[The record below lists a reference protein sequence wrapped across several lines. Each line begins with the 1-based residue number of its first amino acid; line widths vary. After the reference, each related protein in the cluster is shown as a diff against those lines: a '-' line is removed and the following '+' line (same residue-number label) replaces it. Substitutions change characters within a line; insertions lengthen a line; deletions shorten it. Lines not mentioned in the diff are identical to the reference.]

1 MWCWLRLKKQSKRCI
16 GPWSLSYHTKT
27 PRAQFSLLGACL
39 MSSGFEMSRFP
50 KWQLHHIVRARAR
63 TEKPDCHHSVYSF
76 CLMVRDEKVISVI
89 LMHSLVT
96 WKKKGGREQRPAH
109 CTLSGSDRS
118 QCSYAS
124 GKKKQRKRNERNK
137 SELYD
142 SVQLQYFSE
151 SCLQIRGIVG
161 RPEKNRLES

>member
-1 MWCWLRLKKQSKRCI
+1 MWCWLRLRKQSKRCI

-96 WKKKGGREQRPAH
+96 WKKKGDVSRDQHTAH
-109 CTLSGSDRS
+109 WVDLIGHNARM
-118 QCSYAS
+118 QVE
-124 GKKKQRKRNERNK
+124 KKKNRER
-137 SELYD
+137 EM
-142 SVQLQYFSE
+142 
-151 SCLQIRGIVG
+151 RGINLSYMIPYNYSISVSLVYRSEG
-161 RPEKNRLES
+161 LWGDQRRTG